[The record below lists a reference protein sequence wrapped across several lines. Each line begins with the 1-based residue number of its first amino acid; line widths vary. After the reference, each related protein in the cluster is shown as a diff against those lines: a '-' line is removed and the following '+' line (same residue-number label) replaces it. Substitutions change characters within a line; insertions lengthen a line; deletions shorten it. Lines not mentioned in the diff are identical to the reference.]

1 MECLNEYSGLFS
13 LLAVVASVAA
23 VVVAV
28 WIYRK
33 QKKEQEK
40 YYFMQK
46 NDQEH
51 FYNLQK
57 NDQEHFYQKQQNDHL
72 QDLQDE
78 YEAIE
83 STSMFPMSIA
93 DREFYGRKR
102 FLEKKLGR
110 K

>member
-1 MECLNEYSGLFS
+1 MEILNEYSGLFS
-13 LLAVVASVAA
+13 LLAVVASVI
-23 VVVAV
+23 VPF

-40 YYFMQK
+40 YYYKQK

-57 NDQEHFYQKQQNDHL
+57 KDQEHFYQKQQNDHL
-72 QDLQDE
+72 QDLRDE
-78 YEAIE
+78 YESIE

-102 FLEKKLGR
+102 FLEKKLRR

>member
-1 MECLNEYSGLFS
+1 MEFLNEYSGLFS
-13 LLAVVASVAA
+13 LLAVVASVI
-23 VVVAV
+23 VPF

-40 YYFMQK
+40 YYYKQK

-57 NDQEHFYQKQQNDHL
+57 KDQEHFYQKQQNDHL

-83 STSMFPMSIA
+83 SNSMFPMSLA
-93 DREFYGRKR
+93 EREYYSRKNY
-102 FLEKKLGR
+102 LKNKLGR
-110 K
+110 

>member
-1 MECLNEYSGLFS
+1 MEILNEYSGLFS
-13 LLAVVASVAA
+13 LLAVVASVI
-23 VVVAV
+23 VPF

-57 NDQEHFYQKQQNDHL
+57 KDQEHFYQKQQNDHL
-72 QDLQDE
+72 QDLGDE

>member
-1 MECLNEYSGLFS
+1 MEFLNEYSGLFS
-13 LLAVVASVAA
+13 LLAVVASVI
-23 VVVAV
+23 VPF

-40 YYFMQK
+40 YYYKQK
-46 NDQEH
+46 KDQEY
-51 FYNLQK
+51 FYL
-57 NDQEHFYQKQQNDHL
+57 KQQQDHL

-83 STSMFPMSIA
+83 STSMFPMSLA
-93 DREFYGRKR
+93 ERGYYGRKS

>member
-1 MECLNEYSGLFS
+1 MELLNEYFGLFS
-13 LLAVVASVAA
+13 LLAVVASVI
-23 VVVAV
+23 VPF

-51 FYNLQK
+51 FY
-57 NDQEHFYQKQQNDHL
+57 QKQQNDHL
-72 QDLQDE
+72 QDLRDE

-102 FLEKKLGR
+102 FLEKKLRR

>member
-1 MECLNEYSGLFS
+1 MELLNEYSGLFS
-13 LLAVVASVAA
+13 LLAVVASVI
-23 VVVAV
+23 VPF

-57 NDQEHFYQKQQNDHL
+57 KDQENFYQKQQNDHL
-72 QDLQDE
+72 QDLGDE

-102 FLEKKLGR
+102 FLEKKLRR